1 MSERPTH
8 GDRER
13 KAPHSPTI
21 GSPMGPMGPVGPV
34 GMGRSQAPVGG
45 TPAAADATETHESS
59 TAQGQVIHW
68 GRRRLRQ
75 TLPKVVSRCMSF
87 SASPEFDE
95 ALTSAVSRFYGV
107 DVDVATAE
115 TDILEDDYERVRFF
129 PWFLWDYPLP
139 PVLGSLVH
147 DEPSFITIGSRFLDH
162 AELTAFE
169 REVLVALT
177 QSSLAFVEVLSVDAC
192 NGLLGVLDLASQT
205 QLEVYD
211 PSLAGEL
218 ETGLVAL
225 VRLIRFG
232 HPTGHGHAP
241 DHGVDAAID
250 AIYAVLPHE
259 TRPLVELE
267 LERLLGGEREPLT
280 VLKTHAPELLDFAEH
295 VLSTLT
301 EPPAPLNADREPIV
315 LCHTVV
321 PRGQEPRVASLL
333 EAPGSPFVRAD
344 QTGENAWLWREDD
357 RIVALIAER
366 SAQPGAP
373 AQRAEPRLVAMA
385 SSRERFARL
394 CTWLERAGEPLPA
407 MRAEATLDAAGEEW
421 LASGARPVWLLDP
434 DVASSTRQAL
444 ARWILRWPDQPHP
457 AIGGR
462 TPRHLVREPGGQE
475 LVARLIER
483 ARTVAGEE
491 ARALEDWLL
500 RTPTGT

>member
-13 KAPHSPTI
+13 KAPHSPAS
-21 GSPMGPMGPVGPV
+21 GSPTGRPVVPVVAGPV
-34 GMGRSQAPVGG
+34 
-45 TPAAADATETHESS
+45 PAAEIADPHEPAS
-59 TAQGQVIHW
+59 TDGQVIHW

-75 TLPKVVSRCMSF
+75 ALPKVVARCMSF
-87 SASPEFDE
+87 SASPEFDD

-139 PVLGSLVH
+139 PKLGSLVH
-147 DEPSFITIGSRFLDH
+147 DEPSFVTVGSRFLEH
-162 AELTAFE
+162 AELTTFE

-177 QSSLAFVEVLSVDAC
+177 QSSLAFVELLSADTQSGALV
-192 NGLLGVLDLASQT
+192 VLDLASQT
-205 QLEVYD
+205 RLEVYD
-211 PSLAGEL
+211 PSLASEL
-218 ETGLVAL
+218 EVGLVAL

-232 HPTGHGHAP
+232 HSAREGRPA

-267 LERLLGGEREPLT
+267 LERLLSGEREPLT

-301 EPPAPLNADREPIV
+301 EPPAPLNADREPLV
-315 LCHTVV
+315 LCHTLV
-321 PRGQEPRVASLL
+321 PRGREGDVVALL
-333 EAPGSPFVRAD
+333 EAPGSPFLRTP
-344 QTGENAWLWREDD
+344 QPGENAWLWREDD
-357 RIVALIAER
+357 RVVGLIAER
-366 SAQPGAP
+366 PGRLDAP
-373 AQRAEPRLVAMA
+373 SSGREPRLLAMA

-394 CTWLERAGEPLPA
+394 QTWLERAGEPLPA
-407 MRAEATLDAAGEEW
+407 MRAEATLDAAGQGW
-421 LASGARPVWLLDP
+421 LASGAPPAWLLDP

-444 ARWILRWPDQPHP
+444 SRWILRWPDQPHP

-462 TPRHLVREPGGQE
+462 TPRHLAREPGGHE
-475 LVARLIER
+475 LVARLIDR
-483 ARTVAGEE
+483 ARAVAGDE

>member
-13 KAPHSPTI
+13 KAPHSPAS
-21 GSPMGPMGPVGPV
+21 GSPT
-34 GMGRSQAPVGG
+34 GRALAPVVASTGPSAEVVD
-45 TPAAADATETHESS
+45 TPEPVAPAGLSL
-59 TAQGQVIHW
+59 GQVIHW

-75 TLPKVVSRCMSF
+75 ALPKVVSRCMSF

-139 PVLGSLVH
+139 PRLGSLVH
-147 DEPSFITIGSRFLDH
+147 DEPSFITVGSRFLEH

-177 QSSLAFVEVLSVDAC
+177 QSSLAFVEVLSVDPQS
-192 NGLLGVLDLASQT
+192 GSLIVLDLASQT
-205 QLEVYD
+205 RLEVFD

-218 ETGLVAL
+218 ELGLVAL

-232 HPTGHGHAP
+232 QPPGDDRPA

-315 LCHTVV
+315 LCHTLV
-321 PRGQEPRVASLL
+321 PRGRKGHVVALL
-333 EAPGSPFVRAD
+333 EAPGSPFVRAP
-344 QTGENAWLWREDD
+344 QTGESAWLWREDE
-357 RIVALIAER
+357 RVVALIAER
-366 SAQPGAP
+366 SGHLDAP
-373 AQRAEPRLVAMA
+373 SGREPRLIAMA

-394 CTWLERAGEPLPA
+394 QAWLEQAGEPLPA
-407 MRAEATLDAAGEEW
+407 MRAEATLDAAGQEW
-421 LASGARPVWLLDP
+421 LASGAPPAWLLDP

-462 TPRHLVREPGGQE
+462 TPRHLAREPGGHD
-475 LVARLIER
+475 LVARLIDR
-483 ARTVAGEE
+483 ARAIAGDE

>member
-1 MSERPTH
+1 M
-8 GDRER
+8 G
-13 KAPHSPTI
+13 I
-21 GSPMGPMGPVGPV
+21 GRAVV
-34 GMGRSQAPVGG
+34 PVGG
-45 TPAAADATETHESS
+45 APSAADTTETQE
-59 TAQGQVIHW
+59 AGAAEGQVIHW

-87 SASPEFDE
+87 SAAPEFDE

-115 TDILEDDYERVRFF
+115 TDILEEDYERVRFF
-129 PWFLWDYPLP
+129 PWFLWDFPLP

-147 DEPSFITIGSRFLDH
+147 DEPSFVTVGSRFLEQ
-162 AELTAFE
+162 AELNAFE
-169 REVLVALT
+169 REILVALT
-177 QSSLAFVEVLSVDAC
+177 ESSLAFIEVLSVDSSH
-192 NGLLGVLDLASQT
+192 GLLTVLDLASQT
-205 QLEVYD
+205 RLEVFD

-218 ETGLVAL
+218 EAGLVAL

-232 HPTGHGHAP
+232 HAEGHGHSP
-241 DHGVDAAID
+241 GHEMDAAID

-259 TRPLVELE
+259 TRPLVEIE

-301 EPPAPLNADREPIV
+301 EPPAPLNADREPII
-315 LCHTVV
+315 LCQTVV
-321 PRGQEPRVASLL
+321 PRGREAQVVSLL
-333 EAPGSPFVRAD
+333 EAPGSPFIRST
-344 QTGENAWLWREDD
+344 QNGENAWLWREDD

-366 SAQPGAP
+366 SGQPGTSAS
-373 AQRAEPRLVAMA
+373 REKSRLTAMA

-394 CTWLERAGEPLPA
+394 STWLERAGEPLPA

-421 LASGARPVWLLDP
+421 LASGARPAWLLDP

-462 TPRHLVREPGGQE
+462 TPRHLAREPGGHE
-475 LVARLIER
+475 LLARLIAR
-483 ARTVAGEE
+483 ARTVAGDE
-491 ARALEDWLL
+491 AKALEDWLL

>member
-13 KAPHSPTI
+13 KAPHSSIPAN
-21 GSPMGPMGPVGPV
+21 GSLMAAGRPLVPVVPGPA
-34 GMGRSQAPVGG
+34 SSAESADAPQTFVAQE
-45 TPAAADATETHESS
+45 PAASE
-59 TAQGQVIHW
+59 GQVIHW

-75 TLPKVVSRCMSF
+75 ALPKVVSRCMSF

-129 PWFLWDYPLP
+129 PWFLWDFPLP
-139 PVLGSLVH
+139 PRLGSLVH
-147 DEPSFITIGSRFLDH
+147 DEPSFVTVGSRFLEV

-177 QSSLAFVEVLSVDAC
+177 RSSLAFIEVLSVDPV
-192 NGLLGVLDLASQT
+192 NGALVVLDLASQT
-205 QLEVYD
+205 RLEVYD
-211 PSLAGEL
+211 PSLANEL
-218 ETGLVAL
+218 EVGLVAL
-225 VRLIRFG
+225 VRLIGFTPAHRDG
-232 HPTGHGHAP
+232 HTD

-267 LERLLGGEREPLT
+267 LERILAGEREPLT

-301 EPPAPLNADREPIV
+301 EPPAPLNADREPLV
-315 LCHTVV
+315 LCHTIV
-321 PRGQEPRVASLL
+321 PRGREPGLVALL
-333 EAPGSPFVRAD
+333 EAPGSPFSRAS
-344 QTGENAWLWREDD
+344 QNGPSAWLWREDE
-357 RIVALIAER
+357 RVVAIIAER
-366 SAQPGAP
+366 ETGAN
-373 AQRAEPRLVAMA
+373 RGERRLVAMA
-385 SSRERFARL
+385 SSRERLVRL
-394 CTWLERAGEPLPA
+394 YAWLERVGEPVPV
-407 MRAEATLDAAGEEW
+407 MHAEATLDAAGEEW
-421 LASGARPVWLLDP
+421 LATGARPAWLLDP
-434 DVASSTRQAL
+434 DVAANTHKAL
-444 ARWILRWPDQPHP
+444 ARWIVRWPDQPHP

-462 TPRHLVREPGGQE
+462 TPRHLAREPGGHE

-483 ARTVAGEE
+483 ARNIAGDE